1 MQLLKNRYIFANEI
15 ATLNVQLKFNLMV
28 SKERKL
34 ISRADAA
41 KRLGVSQATVIN
53 YSELGFIKETVA
65 GGRYLVDLK
74 SVESLMSTQQE
85 IEEMRKRFIGDNG
98 HILERLK
105 KEVSDKENTLKE
117 KKQQLANKELE
128 LDYAIE
134 QFRNVLDLPKTIVK
148 KKFTIE
154 LLKHLIVLGSGKQI
168 KPKHQTILE
177 CYIKGEPLNDIAEH
191 VSMTLGG
198 IREVLTQMIRSL
210 ESLMTYPE
218 LEKRITT
225 LEDSNAILENENERL
240 QETIKKMADGE
251 KVRLDSVGQKS
262 ERALNMMS
270 IEDPQLGLSIRTV
283 NALGANS
290 VRTVGELRKYT
301 YRQMI
306 NFRGMGK
313 KSLDDVSKCLE
324 KFGIRISCA
333 PE

>member
-1 MQLLKNRYIFANEI
+1 
-15 ATLNVQLKFNLMV
+15 MV

-74 SVESLMSTQQE
+74 SVESLISTQQE
-85 IEEMRKRFIGDNG
+85 IEEMRKKFIGDKG
-98 HILERLK
+98 HILDRLK
-105 KEVSDKENTLKE
+105 KEVSDKENVLNE
-117 KKQQLANKELE
+117 KKQHLANKELE

-148 KKFTIE
+148 KKFTID
-154 LLKHLIVLGSGKQI
+154 LLKHLIVIGSGKQI
-168 KPKHQTILE
+168 KPKHQIILE
-177 CYIKGEPLNDIAEH
+177 CYIKGDSLNDIATH
-191 VSMTLGG
+191 VSMTLCG
-198 IREVLTQMIRSL
+198 IREVLTQMIKSL
-210 ESLMTYPE
+210 ETLMTYPE
-218 LEKRITT
+218 LEKRINV
-225 LEDSNAILENENERL
+225 LEDSNAILENENEWL
-240 QETIKKMADGE
+240 HETLKKIADGE
-251 KVRLDSVGQKS
+251 KIRPDSIGQKS

-270 IEDPQLGLSIRTV
+270 VEDPQLGLSIRTI
-283 NALGANS
+283 NALNSNS